1 MRSCAGSTHRKQRNN
16 HAAHLPLGPP
26 VWHNGVSSCPCR
38 PQRHRAG
45 ADCPRWHWL
54 LYQRNQCRAQI
65 GLVPADDIAD
75 TSIPAGSISAAKL
88 AILLRRPNDPG
99 DTVVVLKLSGAQ
111 VLHALELGVGHAPQP
126 FAGFWQVS
134 GLQVRYDPSQPE
146 GKRVSLA
153 GAGGSEISASSTYT
167 VAMTRSEA
175 LGDLGY
181 FRVWSKKDI
190 TQDTGLSLS
199 QSLLT
204 YASAH
209 NPLNVS
215 GEARITAAH

>member
-1 MRSCAGSTHRKQRNN
+1 MRRILLPVLLSSMAVSAIAQAAPKDTVQVQSTLSGSNSPTQETSAGDLLADALRE
-16 HAAHLPLGPP
+16 
-26 VWHNGVSSCPCR
+26 
-38 PQRHRAG
+38 AG
-45 ADCPRWHWL
+45 G
-54 LYQRNQCRAQI
+54 AQI

-88 AILLRRPNDPG
+88 ATLLRRPNDPG

-190 TQDTGLSLS
+190 TQDTGISLS
-199 QSLLT
+199 QSLLS